1 MVEFEICYEG
11 GLHCTAKHGPSGAV
25 IETDAPVDT
34 HGRGEAFSPT
44 DLCAASLGLCML
56 TILGIAA
63 EKCGVDISGAKGRVG
78 KEMSSELPRRIGKIS
93 VDLDIPLSPDHPS
106 RAELEKAAMSCPVH
120 YSLHPDIEK
129 VITWNWNG

>member
-1 MVEFEICYEG
+1 
-11 GLHCTAKHGPSGAV
+11 
-25 IETDAPVDT
+25 
-34 HGRGEAFSPT
+34 
-44 DLCAASLGLCML
+44 ML

-93 VDLDIPLSPDHPS
+93 VDLDIPLSPGHPS
-106 RAELEKAAMSCPVH
+106 RDDLEKAAMSCPVH